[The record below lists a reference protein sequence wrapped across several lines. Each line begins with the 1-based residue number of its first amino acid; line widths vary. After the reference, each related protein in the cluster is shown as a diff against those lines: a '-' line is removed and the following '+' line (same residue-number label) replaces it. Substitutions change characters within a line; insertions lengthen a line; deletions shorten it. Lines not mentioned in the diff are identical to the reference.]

1 MMGASVW
8 AESIAVLVEFC
19 FTDWLQHLLDTL
31 LNNTVF
37 HGWDAQ
43 RTHTPIWFWDFHTA
57 DRMRMEVLQPLPHI
71 GNQFLRLFLSHLYD
85 GGRVYAV
92 GLTALV
98 LLDGAV
104 GQQDILLAGD

>member
-1 MMGASVW
+1 
-8 AESIAVLVEFC
+8 
-19 FTDWLQHLLDTL
+19 
-31 LNNTVF
+31 
-37 HGWDAQ
+37 
-43 RTHTPIWFWDFHTA
+43 
-57 DRMRMEVLQPLPHI
+57 MRMEVLQPLPHI

-98 LLDGAV
+98 FLDGAV